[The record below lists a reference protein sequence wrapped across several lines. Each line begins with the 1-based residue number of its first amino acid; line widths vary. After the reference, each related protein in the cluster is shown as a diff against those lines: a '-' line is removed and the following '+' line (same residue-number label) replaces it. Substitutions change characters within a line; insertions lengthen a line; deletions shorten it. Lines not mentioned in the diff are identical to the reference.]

1 MTTIGSWQ
9 RPKLLL
15 PTCNEQQVVV
25 LPVLIPGNSLFV
37 LGEGKFTGK
46 TLRRHSLAMNSPDY
60 SLLHALISRRLCA
73 GIFAFSHLTYEK
85 AQNWSPRVKMVE
97 TF

>member
-25 LPVLIPGNSLFV
+25 LPVPIPGNSLFA

-46 TLRRHSLAMNSPDY
+46 TWRRRSLAMNSPDY
-60 SLLHALISRRLCA
+60 SLLHARISRRLCA
-73 GIFAFSHLTYEK
+73 GIFAFSHVTYEK
-85 AQNWSPRVKMVE
+85 AQHWSPRVKMAE
-97 TF
+97 KF